1 VAGVRGL
8 ELRYPA
14 ASRKDGLAL
23 SKPTDKAG
31 RNPSVIRVRLFAAP
45 RQKSLV
51 RKCSGKPMGSADIR
65 LNRHLR
71 VRVLSPQACSRSLLC
86 VETWLEIS
94 MCDAACLSL
103 TAGGIRSRKN
113 RRAGRDI
120 GAAAWKAARLASGR
134 SRRINEK
141 IAIAPP
147 DAVTPMSVLQ
157 IVNGL
162 KSSVARGTHAAAIS
176 PKVTYVRDM
185 R

>member
-1 VAGVRGL
+1 MESAFVDDFVVILAPILGFSPCIL
-8 ELRYPA
+8 PFYP
-14 ASRKDGLAL
+14 RKL
-23 SKPTDKAG
+23 SGDE
-31 RNPSVIRVRLFAAP
+31 F
-45 RQKSLV
+45 
-51 RKCSGKPMGSADIR
+51 GSDW
-65 LNRHLR
+65 H
-71 VRVLSPQACSRSLLC
+71 PQACSRSLLC